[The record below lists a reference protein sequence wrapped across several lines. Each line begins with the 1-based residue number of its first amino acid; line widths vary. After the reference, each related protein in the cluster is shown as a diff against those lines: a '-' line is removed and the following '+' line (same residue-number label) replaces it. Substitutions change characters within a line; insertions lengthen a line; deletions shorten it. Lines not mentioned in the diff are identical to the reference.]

1 MQGMWWGDSW
11 RVSDTVRLSCVRRYV
26 DTNPEA
32 IGDDGTVLS
41 TYPDILGATCLTDM
55 NSSLEA
61 VQHVEFCNSSTNFNP
76 SGTVLVFGGKG
87 LINSKSQQN
96 QFLNQ
101 FYFAQLVHAPEFPI
115 SLGIGIGV
123 VAAIIVAALVVV
135 AVHFTRRR
143 VRTSKSVKSD
153 SVADPLLAVRTASGA
168 RVLDKEY
175 KKRLLIPFGRLT
187 LNEFIARGASGQI
200 FRGTLDGS
208 PVAVKE
214 LVSVMFDPEQLNEF
228 VNEAASLAALRHPH
242 IVGFYG
248 ISKKETEDGD
258 PRLWLVMELCDTSFH
273 EVMMAVD
280 KQHRLLAPPP
290 SPSLSTDSSASG
302 ALLSPESQ
310 IASAKAHHPEF
321 FFGDIDVHISSG
333 RRTSSIG
340 SFKSR
345 HMTQPGVTLRVDRLL
360 KTSIAFQAAS
370 AIGFMHAK
378 SLFHRDLK
386 PANILLQFDGNQL
399 GSAKICDFGLSKLV
413 SPGEESTVL
422 LTQSVG
428 TPAFMAPELMNTTH
442 HSDTRDARRPSYGST
457 DEDSDVSRSRPS
469 RTETSESFD
478 TFNFAKK
485 VYSFHDCAQMDIYSF
500 GVVLWAVCTLKLPYR
515 GMSPMKCLQMVAV
528 GGRPSLRELRE

>member
-1 MQGMWWGDSW
+1 MSN
-11 RVSDTVRLSCVRRYV
+11 V
-26 DTNPEA
+26 PA
-32 IGDDGTVLS
+32 
-41 TYPDILGATCLTDM
+41 A
-55 NSSLEA
+55 SS
-61 VQHVEFCNSSTNFNP
+61 Q
-76 SGTVLVFGGKG
+76 
-87 LINSKSQQN
+87 
-96 QFLNQ
+96 
-101 FYFAQLVHAPEFPI
+101 
-115 SLGIGIGV
+115 
-123 VAAIIVAALVVV
+123 
-135 AVHFTRRR
+135 
-143 VRTSKSVKSD
+143 
-153 SVADPLLAVRTASGA
+153 
-168 RVLDKEY
+168 
-175 KKRLLIPFGRLT
+175 

-333 RRTSSIG
+333 RRYVVGAFILLADVSQFCRRWVVLFVTTFAPVCRTSSIG

-370 AIGFMHAK
+370 AIGFM
-378 SLFHRDLK
+378 
-386 PANILLQFDGNQL
+386 
-399 GSAKICDFGLSKLV
+399 
-413 SPGEESTVL
+413 
-422 LTQSVG
+422 
-428 TPAFMAPELMNTTH
+428 
-442 HSDTRDARRPSYGST
+442 
-457 DEDSDVSRSRPS
+457 
-469 RTETSESFD
+469 
-478 TFNFAKK
+478 
-485 VYSFHDCAQMDIYSF
+485 
-500 GVVLWAVCTLKLPYR
+500 
-515 GMSPMKCLQMVAV
+515 
-528 GGRPSLRELRE
+528 